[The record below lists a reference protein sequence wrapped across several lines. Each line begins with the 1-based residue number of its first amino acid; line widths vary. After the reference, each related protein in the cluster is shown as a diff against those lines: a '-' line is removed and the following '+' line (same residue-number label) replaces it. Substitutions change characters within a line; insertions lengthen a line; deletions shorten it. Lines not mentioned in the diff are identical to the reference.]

1 MRIVVMG
8 AGGVGGYFGGRLA
21 LAGNDMTFIARGA
34 HGEAI
39 RRNGLRAE
47 GTLGDQTSTM
57 QVSNPGWTEI
67 RHVGT
72 LVGHSA
78 VRLYAM
84 GKDCSEREAT
94 SAELETMRR
103 VVREALEAGA
113 LGLSITRNMNHFDIA
128 GTRIP
133 AACAPE
139 SELFALTDVLREV
152 GTGVIQC
159 GGGTNPE
166 LKDKLLSR
174 ISQACGRPIMYN
186 TLLEQAPT
194 IVALY
199 RSPAFIAFLGALTGQ
214 TLQPCP
220 PGDPHSCALYYYTE
234 PGDHIGFHY
243 DTSYY
248 KGTRYTVLL
257 GLVERS
263 SSRLVCQLHKDDPAR
278 EVCELTLATEPGT
291 LVLFHGDKLWH
302 KITPLGEN
310 EERVS
315 LTLEYVT
322 DPGMTPV
329 KRFVS
334 NMKDAIA
341 YFGFRSVFGTRRVD

>member
-1 MRIVVMG
+1 MPVASQAPVADAISR
-8 AGGVGGYFGGRLA
+8 A
-21 LAGNDMTFIARGA
+21 LATLDVDS
-34 HGEAI
+34 
-39 RRNGLRAE
+39 LRATYWAQNE
-47 GTLGDQTSTM
+47 FIHLDRLFPETVVAPMVDEVEKVRPGINRNYIPRHKKGGS
-57 QVSNPGWTEI
+57 VSYYT
-67 RHVGT
+67 
-72 LVGHSA
+72 
-78 VRLYAM
+78 
-84 GKDCSEREAT
+84 
-94 SAELETMRR
+94 
-103 VVREALEAGA
+103 
-113 LGLSITRNMNHFDIA
+113 
-128 GTRIP
+128 
-133 AACAPE
+133 
-139 SELFALTDVLREV
+139 LRE
-152 GTGVIQC
+152 
-159 GGGTNPE
+159 
-166 LKDKLLSR
+166 
-174 ISQACGRPIMYN
+174 QAAAIL
-186 TLLEQAPT
+186 T
-194 IVALY
+194 LY
-199 RSPAFIAFLGALTGQ
+199 RSPAFLDFVHRVTGAPVQ
-214 TLQPCP
+214 RCP
-220 PGDPHSCALYYYTE
+220 ESDPHACALYYYTE

-263 SSRLVCQLHKDDPAR
+263 SSRLVCHLHKDDPAR
-278 EVCELTLATEPGT
+278 EVCELALATEPGT